1 MVADEKISLTL
12 LQSSRWRRDITPSSL
27 STSKLIWSCSSHGV
41 RVTDE
46 DPATVPI
53 LLKNANIDTT
63 TDKPKKEVVEEI
75 PLHHPCCFAS
85 SLLDGTRSCR
95 CPRRS
100 LLLPWINFFL
110 KKK

>member
-63 TDKPKKEVVEEI
+63 TDKPK
-75 PLHHPCCFAS
+75 
-85 SLLDGTRSCR
+85 
-95 CPRRS
+95 RRS
-100 LLLPWINFFL
+100 WRRYRFTILVALLLPFL
-110 KKK
+110 TAPAFAAARAALVASLD